1 MEEYSYKDLCIMF
14 NEESKKSNARDKQFK
29 RWRKEYDI
37 EKIPH
42 KNKYTVKPRTLD
54 VAKPSAKRADLK
66 KIIEPMICDLFIK
79 EGKSFLGLTQLE
91 IHEKLGLINHNFSKL
106 TYTKEAKQLYADSL
120 KIPIEDVDNY
130 RDEVY
135 NLNKI
140 TINSIIKDM
149 EKKGILAKN
158 SCYKMI
164 DENDNVT
171 FSDKHMTSEIMRARN
186 DLARKIAGEEL
197 YTDIKD
203 KHLREKVLKEVNKQV
218 GLKSHYQAFM
228 LILDIESIEY
238 YLQAK
243 YSYYNTYEASK
254 IESNDGNRNKIMKST
269 RGELKNIP
277 YDNKKKLTTSLI
289 ALGKKKSS

>member
-1 MEEYSYKDLCIMF
+1 
-14 NEESKKSNARDKQFK
+14 
-29 RWRKEYDI
+29 
-37 EKIPH
+37 
-42 KNKYTVKPRTLD
+42 
-54 VAKPSAKRADLK
+54 
-66 KIIEPMICDLFIK
+66 
-79 EGKSFLGLTQLE
+79 
-91 IHEKLGLINHNFSKL
+91 
-106 TYTKEAKQLYADSL
+106 
-120 KIPIEDVDNY
+120 
-130 RDEVY
+130 
-135 NLNKI
+135 
-140 TINSIIKDM
+140 
-149 EKKGILAKN
+149 
-158 SCYKMI
+158 MI
-164 DENDNVT
+164 DENNNMT

-289 ALGKKKSS
+289 ALDKKKSS